1 MDIEFGELCLTDW
14 AVSVPL
20 IDNFVH
26 TVSAEGVVA
35 GLQDDLLV
43 TLLAGLAL
51 DYPSEPIQ
59 LNFGDQKLLL
69 ESLVFRIRTVL
80 QIDFLD
86 IF

>member
-14 AVSVPL
+14 AVPVPL
-20 IDNFVH
+20 IDNFVY

-35 GLQDDLLV
+35 GLQNHLLV
-43 TLLAGLAL
+43 ILLAGLAL

-59 LNFGDQKLLL
+59 LNFCDQKLLF
-69 ESLVFRIRTVL
+69 ESLVFRIRAVL